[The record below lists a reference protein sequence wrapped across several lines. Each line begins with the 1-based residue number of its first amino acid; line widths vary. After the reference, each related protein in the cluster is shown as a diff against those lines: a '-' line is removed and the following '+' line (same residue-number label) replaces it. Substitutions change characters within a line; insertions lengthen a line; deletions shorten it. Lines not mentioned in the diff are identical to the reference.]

1 VATKQEFLDA
11 REAYDKEVSRLR
23 EIILP
28 LAERMNSTDLQDP
41 QLPSKI
47 DALKK
52 EYADFRIQVNPPDA
66 KVKELDKE
74 MCRLAN
80 ELKETQETDDGKIA
94 INKLVLSSQSVGT
107 KSLIPIAVN
116 FKDAQKIRE
125 DYIKSN
131 PEKYGG
137 GDAAASSSTQEATRV
152 QAESSKTTT
161 NPTSAIDKY
170 RITNPNEAIAAA
182 GAEAESSF
190 QALSNVKA
198 GAASIITGLS
208 TTASAMTD
216 IAKQQYNNAGDDTYT
231 GILKKYGL
239 TKSNASGPPYDNI
252 LHQFASYSPIWT
264 MAALEPNQFNDPRSY
279 RGKPA
284 ALKHVVFSSGG
295 RFDKDRVQV
304 FGAGSAP
311 EYFVNNFEFITTC
324 GASPQVGNSNVQTI
338 AFDLYE
344 PYSMGYFLQSLQAA
358 AINAGYTTYN
368 ECPFVLKLEFVGHKQ
383 DGSIYSSTDLLTR
396 YFCIQLQSADFTV
409 SEGGSN
415 YKVKGHPWNQNAWSN
430 TSNFAPNEVKMTGL
444 TVQEMLSSGPNSLM
458 KALNVVQRNAVD
470 AKQQEL
476 PDEFVVV
483 FPVNWADPVG
493 LNTDSQYNDG
503 SGSATVAVNDET
515 GETYTPLPIPSI
527 STEDFGWGT
536 IGYSEMGFD
545 STSGGNYNFGLAGDV
560 VDPATGVITRDSLTI
575 DPKQRTFSF
584 PAQTQIHQIIAQVVL
599 SSNYAKEA
607 IKAENLNAPGMISWF
622 RIDAQIQLG
631 QFDTKRG
638 VRARKYIYRVMPYYV
653 HNSVFSNPTAAPP
666 GYDKLKEV
674 LAKEY
679 NYIYT
684 GQNIDVIKFD
694 ITINSLF
701 HTMKAIT
708 PPKQGDSIVNP
719 DTQTPS
725 EDPPEDIESGS
736 GGATDAIV
744 SFSAAPS
751 KPNAGATK
759 KGVKAGYG
767 AEDIAKKVAVQMNN
781 AIAQNGS
788 TAGDL
793 MKISIEIVG
802 DPYYMVDQGI
812 ANYTG
817 DVALPGGPD
826 AQITSDQT
834 MNYQGTDSYFN
845 IVFRTPIEPNLG
857 VSSGLYR
864 FPNAGAESPYSG
876 IYKIIKVTN
885 KFSDGAF
892 RQVLEANRMPKQPSD
907 FPDGYKPEWKNPLAY
922 GGIKEGQ
929 TKTSVVQDSGNG
941 IELRTP
947 EEIQASDDLN
957 DFYG

>member
-1 VATKQEFLDA
+1 M
-11 REAYDKEVSRLR
+11 
-23 EIILP
+23 P
-28 LAERMNSTDLQDP
+28 LAEKMNSTDLQDP

-52 EYADFRIQVNPPDA
+52 EYVDFKVQVNPPDA

-74 MCRLAN
+74 MCRTAN
-80 ELKETQETDDGKIA
+80 ELKETQETEDGKIA
-94 INKLVLSSQSVGT
+94 INKLVLSSQAVL

-161 NPTSAIDKY
+161 NPYSAIDKY
-170 RITNPNEAIAAA
+170 RVTNPNEAIAAA
-182 GAEAESSF
+182 GAGAASGF

-198 GAASIITGLS
+198 GAASIITGLP
-208 TTASAMTD
+208 TTASAMMD
-216 IAKQQYNNAGDDTYT
+216 IANQQYNNAGDDTYA
-231 GILKKYGL
+231 GISKTYGL

-311 EYFVNNFEFITTC
+311 EYFINNFEFITTC

-396 YFCIQLQSADFTV
+396 YFTIQLQSADFTV

-515 GETYTPLPIPSI
+515 GETYTPLPVPSI
-527 STEDFGWGT
+527 STEDFGWGS
-536 IGYSEMGFD
+536 IGY
-545 STSGGNYNFGLAGDV
+545 
-560 VDPATGVITRDSLTI
+560 
-575 DPKQRTFSF
+575 
-584 PAQTQIHQIIAQVVL
+584 
-599 SSNYAKEA
+599 
-607 IKAENLNAPGMISWF
+607 
-622 RIDAQIQLG
+622 
-631 QFDTKRG
+631 
-638 VRARKYIYRVMPYYV
+638 
-653 HNSVFSNPTAAPP
+653 
-666 GYDKLKEV
+666 
-674 LAKEY
+674 
-679 NYIYT
+679 
-684 GQNIDVIKFD
+684 
-694 ITINSLF
+694 
-701 HTMKAIT
+701 
-708 PPKQGDSIVNP
+708 
-719 DTQTPS
+719 
-725 EDPPEDIESGS
+725 
-736 GGATDAIV
+736 
-744 SFSAAPS
+744 
-751 KPNAGATK
+751 
-759 KGVKAGYG
+759 
-767 AEDIAKKVAVQMNN
+767 
-781 AIAQNGS
+781 
-788 TAGDL
+788 
-793 MKISIEIVG
+793 
-802 DPYYMVDQGI
+802 
-812 ANYTG
+812 
-817 DVALPGGPD
+817 
-826 AQITSDQT
+826 
-834 MNYQGTDSYFN
+834 
-845 IVFRTPIEPNLG
+845 
-857 VSSGLYR
+857 
-864 FPNAGAESPYSG
+864 
-876 IYKIIKVTN
+876 
-885 KFSDGAF
+885 
-892 RQVLEANRMPKQPSD
+892 
-907 FPDGYKPEWKNPLAY
+907 
-922 GGIKEGQ
+922 
-929 TKTSVVQDSGNG
+929 
-941 IELRTP
+941 
-947 EEIQASDDLN
+947 
-957 DFYG
+957 